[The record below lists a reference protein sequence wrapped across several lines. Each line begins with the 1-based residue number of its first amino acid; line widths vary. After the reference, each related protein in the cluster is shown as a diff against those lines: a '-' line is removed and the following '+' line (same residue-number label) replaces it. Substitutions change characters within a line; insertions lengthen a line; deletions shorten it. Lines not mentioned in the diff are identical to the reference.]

1 MHGSRRR
8 SRQRRVYG
16 TNKDLVEWPSG
27 ACEAHGR
34 PRLNDEE
41 LSAGALIMR
50 RLVLN
55 KSAVSAGG
63 EIHITS

>member
-1 MHGSRRR
+1 M
-8 SRQRRVYG
+8 
-16 TNKDLVEWPSG
+16 EWPSG

-34 PRLNDEE
+34 PRLSDEE

>member
-1 MHGSRRR
+1 M
-8 SRQRRVYG
+8 
-16 TNKDLVEWPSG
+16 EWPSG